1 MKYYP
6 QNGSALAW
14 SLAQAKGSLS
24 KLRNTTHRFAEVFCN
39 KPDECKVAIDQFF
52 EVVSDIPHDL
62 VEAFVKFLEKY
73 SKGQESDRAQ
83 DGGTVQKNPDVAKK
97 GAVDFTKETTEVKGN
112 VAKAESIINSLT
124 FASYDENNLCD
135 LKEGIPDNE
144 YDVTVDEIA
153 DLTGMPG
160 KLMKTIKRARNFTG
174 GNILAVNKLGFKADD
189 GSLVFG
195 RVAVIRRGKVLDM
208 AYSLHSV
215 EYELISKQDNA
226 ENLKQFSE
234 SLDNENDDEA
244 KGNSKKGISM
254 NLRSDFMAFFH
265 KQAIDGF
272 VKHCD
277 YVLKTMNH
285 GEDVVRALGVDKNGG
300 TTREEKKNEWFP
312 KTFYGREKDARMK
325 GKKDGNYITT
335 TNFFDMFCPLAFRTE
350 IGINILYPAINPF
363 Y

>member
-1 MKYYP
+1 MIFGSLALAVIGDMIAMKYNP
-6 QNGSALAW
+6 QNGSAFAW
-14 SLAQAKGSLS
+14 SLAQSKGSFFR
-24 KLRNTTHRFAEVFCN
+24 LRNTTHRFADVFCN
-39 KPDECKVAIDQFF
+39 KPDECKDAIDQFF

-62 VEAFVKFLEKY
+62 MEAFVKFLEKY
-73 SKGQESDRAQ
+73 SDGQEGNCAQ
-83 DGGTVQKNPDVAKK
+83 AGGTVQINQDVAKK
-97 GAVDFTKETTEVKGN
+97 GAVDFTNETTEVKGN

-124 FASYDENNLCD
+124 FSSYDENNLCD

-144 YDVTVDEIA
+144 YDATVDEIA

-160 KLMKTIKRARNFTG
+160 KLTKTIKRARRFTG

-215 EYELISKQDNA
+215 EYELISKQGNA
-226 ENLKQFSE
+226 ENLKKFSE

-244 KGNSKKGISM
+244 KGNPKKGISM
-254 NLRSDFMAFFH
+254 DLRSDFMAFFH

-300 TTREEKKNEWFP
+300 TTGEEKKNE
-312 KTFYGREKDARMK
+312 
-325 GKKDGNYITT
+325 
-335 TNFFDMFCPLAFRTE
+335 
-350 IGINILYPAINPF
+350 
-363 Y
+363 

>member
-1 MKYYP
+1 MAYLKMIFGSLALAVIGDMIAMKYNP
-6 QNGSALAW
+6 QNGSAFVW
-14 SLAQAKGSLS
+14 SLAQAKGSFS
-24 KLRNTTHRFAEVFCN
+24 RLRNTTHRFAEMFCN
-39 KPDECKVAIDQFF
+39 KPDECKDAIDQFF
-52 EVVSDIPHDL
+52 EVVSDIPHEL
-62 VEAFVKFLEKY
+62 MEAFVKFLGKY
-73 SKGQESDRAQ
+73 SYGQESDRAQ
-83 DGGTVQKNPDVAKK
+83 DGSTVQKNPDVAKK
-97 GAVDFTKETTEVKGN
+97 GAVDFTKETAEVKGN
-112 VAKAESIINSLT
+112 LAKAESIINSLT

-135 LKEGIPDNE
+135 LKEGIPENE

-160 KLMKTIKRARNFTG
+160 KLKKTIKRARNFTG

-226 ENLKQFSE
+226 ENLKKFSE

-244 KGNSKKGISM
+244 KGNPKKGISM
-254 NLRSDFMAFFH
+254 DLRSDFMAFFH

-300 TTREEKKNEWFP
+300 TTGEEKKNE
-312 KTFYGREKDARMK
+312 
-325 GKKDGNYITT
+325 
-335 TNFFDMFCPLAFRTE
+335 
-350 IGINILYPAINPF
+350 
-363 Y
+363 

>member
-1 MKYYP
+1 MIFGSLALAVISDMIAMKYYP

-14 SLAQAKGSLS
+14 SLAQINGSLF
-24 KLRNTTHRFAEVFCN
+24 KFRNTTHRFAEVFCN
-39 KPDECKVAIDQFF
+39 EPDECKVAIDQFF
-52 EVVSDIPHDL
+52 EVVSDIPYDL
-62 VEAFVKFLEKY
+62 VEAIVKILEKH
-73 SKGQESDRAQ
+73 SNGQESDCTP
-83 DGGTVQKNPDVAKK
+83 DCGTVQRNLDFAKK
-97 GAVDFTKETTEVKGN
+97 GAVDFTKETAEVKGN

-135 LKEGIPDNE
+135 LKEGIPENE

-160 KLMKTIKRARNFTG
+160 KLKKTIKRARNFTG

-215 EYELISKQDNA
+215 EYELISKQGNA

-244 KGNSKKGISM
+244 KGNPKKGISM
-254 NLRSDFMAFFH
+254 DLRSDFMAFFH

-285 GEDVVRALGVDKNGG
+285 GEDVVRALGVYKNGG
-300 TTREEKKNEWFP
+300 TTREEKKIE
-312 KTFYGREKDARMK
+312 
-325 GKKDGNYITT
+325 
-335 TNFFDMFCPLAFRTE
+335 
-350 IGINILYPAINPF
+350 
-363 Y
+363 

>member
-1 MKYYP
+1 MAPRSPGASPKLKEVFP
-6 QNGSALAW
+6 GSATPLID
-14 SLAQAKGSLS
+14 SQKCS
-24 KLRNTTHRFAEVFCN
+24 
-39 KPDECKVAIDQFF
+39 AISQTNANLLFYF
-52 EVVSDIPHDL
+52 IIP
-62 VEAFVKFLEKY
+62 F
-73 SKGQESDRAQ
+73 
-83 DGGTVQKNPDVAKK
+83 GGTVQKNPDVAKK

-112 VAKAESIINSLT
+112 IAKAESIINSLT

-144 YDVTVDEIA
+144 YDATVDEIA

-160 KLMKTIKRARNFTG
+160 KLMKTIERARNFTG

-215 EYELISKQDNA
+215 EYELISKQGNA
-226 ENLKQFSE
+226 ENLKKFSE

-244 KGNSKKGISM
+244 KGNPKKGISM
-254 NLRSDFMAFFH
+254 DLRSDFMAFFH

-300 TTREEKKNEWFP
+300 TTGEEKKNE
-312 KTFYGREKDARMK
+312 
-325 GKKDGNYITT
+325 
-335 TNFFDMFCPLAFRTE
+335 
-350 IGINILYPAINPF
+350 
-363 Y
+363 

>member
-1 MKYYP
+1 M
-6 QNGSALAW
+6 
-14 SLAQAKGSLS
+14 
-24 KLRNTTHRFAEVFCN
+24 
-39 KPDECKVAIDQFF
+39 
-52 EVVSDIPHDL
+52 
-62 VEAFVKFLEKY
+62 
-73 SKGQESDRAQ
+73 
-83 DGGTVQKNPDVAKK
+83 
-97 GAVDFTKETTEVKGN
+97 KGN

-144 YDVTVDEIA
+144 YDATVDEIA

-215 EYELISKQDNA
+215 EYELISKQGNA

-234 SLDNENDDEA
+234 SLDKENDDEA
-244 KGNSKKGISM
+244 KGNPKKGISM
-254 NLRSDFMAFFH
+254 DLRSDFMAFFH

-300 TTREEKKNEWFP
+300 ITGEEKKNEWFL
-312 KTFYGREKDARMK
+312 TTIYGRGKDARMK
-325 GKKDGNYITT
+325 GKKDGNYTKT
-335 TNFFDMFCPLAFRTE
+335 TNFSDMFCPLAFRTE

>member
-1 MKYYP
+1 MIFGSLALAVIGDMIAMKYYP
-6 QNGSALAW
+6 QNGSVFAW
-14 SLAQAKGSLS
+14 SLAQAKGSFS
-24 KLRNTTHRFAEVFCN
+24 RLRNTTHRFAEVFCN
-39 KPDECKVAIDQFF
+39 KPDECKDAIDQFF

-62 VEAFVKFLEKY
+62 TEAFVKFLEKY
-73 SKGQESDRAQ
+73 SDGQEGDCAQ
-83 DGGTVQKNPDVAKK
+83 DGGTVQINQDVAKK
-97 GAVDFTKETTEVKGN
+97 GAVDFTNETTEVKGN
-112 VAKAESIINSLT
+112 VAKAENIINSLK

-144 YDVTVDEIA
+144 YDATVDEIA

-160 KLMKTIKRARNFTG
+160 KLKKTIKRARRFTG

-244 KGNSKKGISM
+244 KGNPKKGISM
-254 NLRSDFMAFFH
+254 DLRNDFMAFFH

-300 TTREEKKNEWFP
+300 TTGEEKKNE
-312 KTFYGREKDARMK
+312 
-325 GKKDGNYITT
+325 
-335 TNFFDMFCPLAFRTE
+335 
-350 IGINILYPAINPF
+350 
-363 Y
+363 

>member
-1 MKYYP
+1 MAYLKMIFGSLAFAVIGDMIAMKYNP

-39 KPDECKVAIDQFF
+39 KPDECKDAIDQFF

-73 SKGQESDRAQ
+73 SDGQESDHAQ
-83 DGGTVQKNPDVAKK
+83 DGGTVQKNLDFAKK

-124 FASYDENNLCD
+124 FSSYDENNLCD
-135 LKEGIPDNE
+135 LKEGIPNNE
-144 YDVTVDEIA
+144 YDATVDEIA

-234 SLDNENDDEA
+234 SLD
-244 KGNSKKGISM
+244 
-254 NLRSDFMAFFH
+254 
-265 KQAIDGF
+265 
-272 VKHCD
+272 
-277 YVLKTMNH
+277 
-285 GEDVVRALGVDKNGG
+285 
-300 TTREEKKNEWFP
+300 TRMMMKRKETPRREFP
-312 KTFYGREKDARMK
+312 WT
-325 GKKDGNYITT
+325 
-335 TNFFDMFCPLAFRTE
+335 
-350 IGINILYPAINPF
+350 
-363 Y
+363 